1 MTAFY
6 DRNLRCRP
14 ISYETLPPA
23 RAGDLA
29 YARFCS
35 PKFSSRRSHDHAVL
49 TERARFH
56 LRHAQWIEVPTTEG
70 PVQAYVFE
78 PDGGSD
84 RGSVLI
90 AHGWTSEASFMAVFA
105 EQLRRAGFR
114 VVAFDQPAHGRSA
127 QERAS
132 LIDCSRALLQ
142 VAEALG
148 PIRFAVAHSMGG
160 LALLLAGEG
169 GPPMARAYPFERYV
183 LVSVPNAFGVVTQE
197 FAEELSLRP
206 AAARAYERRLERIAH
221 RPISEFTGGAPAGRH
236 GASGTGD
243 ACPRRRGGRLF
254 PCRRDCGAVPGGAS
268 QGVRRFGA
276 QEYFVRA
283 TRDSCGAVL
292 PQRGLTLCA
301 LRFAGLAPPAIL
313 AYMRA
318 ASQQDSHAERRWTYA
333 FYRRHRSAA
342 RRTEGSS

>member
-1 MTAFY
+1 VTAFF
-6 DRNLRCRP
+6 DRHQRCLP
-14 ISYETLPPA
+14 VTYEMLPPS
-23 RAGDLA
+23 RGGDLA
-29 YARFCS
+29 YARFCT
-35 PKFSSRRSHDHAVL
+35 PKLSSRRSADHTVL

-56 LRHAQWIEVPTTEG
+56 LRHAQWLEVPTSEG
-70 PVQAYVFE
+70 VLQAYVFE
-78 PDGGSD
+78 PDGKSD

-183 LVSVPNAFGVVTQE
+183 LVAVPNAFGAITQE
-197 FAEELSLRP
+197 FADEVSLSP
-206 AAARAYERRLERIAH
+206 QAARAYERRLERISH
-221 RPISEFTGGAPAGRH
+221 RPIAEFTAARLLTATGRPALVMHARDDTEVGFFH
-236 GASGTGD
+236 AEEIV
-243 ACPRRRGGRLF
+243 AQCPAARLKAF
-254 PCRRDCGAVPGGAS
+254 D
-268 QGVRRFGA
+268 
-276 QEYFVRA
+276 
-283 TRDSCGAVL
+283 
-292 PQRGLTLCA
+292 GLGHRNIL
-301 LRFAGLAPPAIL
+301 FAPPVI
-313 AYMRA
+313 RA
-318 ASQQDSHAERRWTYA
+318 ALSY
-333 FYRRHRSAA
+333 FSAV
-342 RRTEGSS
+342 

>member
-6 DRNLRCRP
+6 DRNQRCRP
-14 ISYETLPPA
+14 VSYANLPPA

-29 YARFCS
+29 YTRFCS
-35 PKFSSRRSHDHAVL
+35 PKLSSRRSHDHAVL

-56 LRHAQWIEVPTTEG
+56 LRHAHWIEVATTEG

-78 PDGGSD
+78 PDGGRD

-114 VVAFDQPAHGRSA
+114 VVAFDQPGHGRST

-142 VAEALG
+142 VADALG

-197 FAEELSLRP
+197 FAAELSLRP

-221 RPISEFTGGAPAGRH
+221 RPIAEFTAARLLAATGRPALVMH
-236 GASGTGD
+236 A
-243 ACPRRRGGRLF
+243 
-254 PCRRDCGAVPGGAS
+254 RDDTEVG
-268 QGVRRFGA
+268 F
-276 QEYFVRA
+276 
-283 TRDSCGAVL
+283 
-292 PQRGLTLCA
+292 
-301 LRFAGLAPPAIL
+301 
-313 AYMRA
+313 
-318 ASQQDSHAERRWTYA
+318 SHAEEIVA
-333 FYRRHRSAA
+333 QCPAA
-342 RRTEGSS
+342 RLKAFDGLGHRNILFAPPVIRAALSYLSAV